1 MASDVLTVLLEGKP
15 IGNVERLA
23 SGALRLR
30 YYEGYRD
37 DPTATLLSV
46 SMPPADEVHG
56 DARLTPWLWGL
67 LPDNA
72 DVLARWGRDFGVSVA
87 SPFPLLGTHI
97 GHDCAGA
104 VQFCPPDELD
114 HLVGRRGGITWL
126 TEADVASRLRTL
138 RTDSTSW
145 LGPGFTGQFSL
156 SGAQAK
162 TALHHAPAKGG
173 ADRDHRKPGRWGAPT
188 GSIPTTHILKPAVAG
203 FEAQNINEHLC
214 LSAARALGLPAA
226 KTRLEAFEDEIAIVV
241 ERFDRSNRDGALVR
255 VHQEDL
261 CQALS
266 TRPARKYQSDGGP
279 TPGQI
284 AELIRST
291 IPGPD
296 AETDV
301 WRFADAIAFNWLI
314 AGTDAHA
321 KNYSL
326 LLAGN
331 QIRLAPLYDVASILP
346 YDDSDG
352 HKVKLAMKV
361 GDDYRLRRTDR
372 RSAWEHAA
380 DELKVDRARLIARVL
395 DLAERT
401 PNAFREAAGGLDI
414 GELPTDLPERLIALV
429 SRRCDRCAVALS

>member
-15 IGNVERLA
+15 IGYVERLA

-30 YYEGYRD
+30 YDEDYRD

-46 SMPPADEVHG
+46 SMPSSEEVHG
-56 DARLTPWLWGL
+56 NARLAPWLWGL

-72 DVLARWGRDFGVSVA
+72 DVLARWGRDFVVSVA
-87 SPFPLLGTHI
+87 SPFPLLGTHV
-97 GHDCAGA
+97 GRDCAGA
-104 VQFCPPDELD
+104 VQFCTPDEVD
-114 HLVGRRGGITWL
+114 NLVGRHGDITWL
-126 TEADVASRLRTL
+126 TEAELASRLRTL
-138 RTDSTSW
+138 RADSTSW

-156 SGAQAK
+156 GGAQAK
-162 TALHHAPAKGG
+162 TALYYAPSKGTAHEDQG
-173 ADRDHRKPGRWGAPT
+173 GQGRWGTPT
-188 GSIPTTHILKPAVAG
+188 GSVPTTHILKPAVAG
-203 FEAQNINEHLC
+203 LQAQNINEHLC
-214 LSAARALGLPAA
+214 LAAARVLGLPAA
-226 KTRLEAFEDEIAIVV
+226 NTRIETFEDETAIVV
-241 ERFDRSNRDGALVR
+241 ERFDRSTRNGALIR

-266 TRPARKYQSDGGP
+266 ISPARKYQSDGGP

-301 WRFADAIAFNWLI
+301 WRFADALAFNWLI
-314 AGTDAHA
+314 AATDAHA

-331 QIRLAPLYDVASILP
+331 QVRLAPLYDIASILP
-346 YDDSDG
+346 YDDSEG
-352 HKVKLAMKV
+352 YKVKLAMKV
-361 GDDYRLRRTDR
+361 GDDYKLRRTDR

-380 DELKVDRARLIARVL
+380 DELKLDRDRLIARVV

-401 PNAFREAAGGLDI
+401 PAAFAQAIND
-414 GELPTDLPERLIALV
+414 GEVGQVSTDLPDRLVALV
-429 SRRCDRCAVALS
+429 AERSDRCAAALA

>member
-30 YYEGYRD
+30 FEGGYRD

-46 SMPPADEVHG
+46 PMPPSEEVHG
-56 DARLTPWLWGL
+56 DARLQPWLSGP

-72 DVLARWGRDFGVSVA
+72 DVLARWGRDFGVSLA
-87 SPFPLLGTHI
+87 SPFPLLGTHV

-104 VQFCPPDELD
+104 VQSRAPDAVDDLI
-114 HLVGRRGGITWL
+114 GRHGEITWL
-126 TEADVASRLRTL
+126 TEAEIALRLRTL
-138 RTDSTSW
+138 RVDSTSW

-156 SGAQAK
+156 GGAQAK
-162 TALHHAPAKGG
+162 TALHHAPARGT
-173 ADRDHRKPGRWGAPT
+173 ADEDHGDRGRWGAPT
-188 GSIPTTHILKPAVAG
+188 GSVPTIHILKPAMAG

-214 LSAARALGLPAA
+214 LAAARELGLPTAN
-226 KTRLEAFEDEIAIVV
+226 TRIETFEDESAIVV
-241 ERFDRSNRDGALVR
+241 ERFDRSTRDGALIR

-266 TRPARKYQSDGGP
+266 IPPARKCQSDGGP
-279 TPGQI
+279 TPGQV

-301 WRFADAIAFNWLI
+301 WRFADALVFNWLI

-331 QIRLAPLYDVASILP
+331 QIRLAPLYDIASILP
-346 YDDSDG
+346 CDDSD
-352 HKVKLAMKV
+352 
-361 GDDYRLRRTDR
+361 
-372 RSAWEHAA
+372 
-380 DELKVDRARLIARVL
+380 
-395 DLAERT
+395 
-401 PNAFREAAGGLDI
+401 
-414 GELPTDLPERLIALV
+414 
-429 SRRCDRCAVALS
+429 

>member
-1 MASDVLTVLLEGKP
+1 MAADVLAVLLEGKP
-15 IGNVERLA
+15 IGNVERVA
-23 SGALRLR
+23 SGALRLHFD
-30 YYEGYRD
+30 GDYRD

-46 SMPPADEVHG
+46 SMPPAEQVHA

-87 SPFPLLGTHI
+87 SPFPLLGTQV

-104 VQFCPPDELD
+104 VQFCAPDEVD
-114 HLVGRRGGITWL
+114 NLVGRTGDVTWL
-126 TEADVASRLRTL
+126 SEADIASRMRTL
-138 RTDSTSW
+138 RADSTSW
-145 LGPGFTGQFSL
+145 LGPGFAGQFSL
-156 SGAQAK
+156 GGAQAK
-162 TALHHAPAKGG
+162 TALHHAPANEAHEARGG
-173 ADRDHRKPGRWGAPT
+173 GGRWGAPT
-188 GSIPTTHILKPAVAG
+188 GSVPTTHILKPAVAG
-203 FEAQNINEHLC
+203 LEAQNINEHLC
-214 LSAARALGLPAA
+214 LAAARQLGLPTAN
-226 KTRLEAFEDEIAIVV
+226 TRIETFEDESAIVV
-241 ERFDRSNRDGALVR
+241 ERFDRSIRDGALVR

-266 TRPARKYQSDGGP
+266 IPPARKYQSDGGP

-301 WRFADAIAFNWLI
+301 WRFADALAFNWLI

-331 QIRLAPLYDVASILP
+331 QIRLAPLYDIASILP

-352 HKVKLAMKV
+352 YKVKLAMKV
-361 GDDYRLRRTDR
+361 GDDYQLRRTDR

-380 DELKVDRARLIARVL
+380 DELKLDRDRLITRVL

-401 PNAFREAAGGLDI
+401 PAALARAVSDSDLV
-414 GELPTDLPERLIALV
+414 EVSTDLPDRLATLV
-429 SRRCDRCAVALS
+429 SDRCARCMVALS

>member
-1 MASDVLTVLLEGKP
+1 MALNVLTVFLEGQP
-15 IGNVERLA
+15 IGNVERLPN
-23 SGALRLR
+23 GAIRLR
-30 YYEGYRD
+30 YDEGYRD
-37 DPTATLLSV
+37 DSTATLLSV
-46 SMPPADEVHG
+46 SMPPTQDVHG
-56 DARLTPWLWGL
+56 DAHLTPWLWGL

-87 SPFPLLGTHI
+87 SPFPLLGTQI

-104 VQFCPPDELD
+104 VQFCPPDEADDLIEQA
-114 HLVGRRGGITWL
+114 GETMWL
-126 TEADVASRLRTL
+126 TEAEVASRLRML
-138 RTDSTSW
+138 RSDSTSW

-156 SGAQAK
+156 GGAQAK
-162 TALHHAPAKGG
+162 TALHYVDGKGG
-173 ADRDHRKPGRWGAPT
+173 ADVGHQDRGRWGVPT
-188 GSIPTTHILKPAVAG
+188 GSVPTTHILKPAMAG

-214 LSAARALGLPAA
+214 LAAARALGLPAA
-226 KTRLEAFEDEIAIVV
+226 NSHIETFEDENAIVV
-241 ERFDRSNRDGALVR
+241 ERFDRSARDGVLVR

-261 CQALS
+261 CQAL
-266 TRPARKYQSDGGP
+266 TVPPARKYQSDGGP

-301 WRFADAIAFNWLI
+301 WRFADALAFNWLI

-331 QIRLAPLYDVASILP
+331 QIRLAPLYDIASILP

-352 HKVKLAMKV
+352 SKTKLAMKV
-361 GDDYRLRRTDR
+361 GDDYKLRRTDR

-380 DELKVDRARLIARVL
+380 DELKLDRSRLISRVL
-395 DLAERT
+395 DLADRT
-401 PNAFREAAGGLDI
+401 PAAFGQAVSDSDV
-414 GELPTDLPERLIALV
+414 GELSTDLPERLVALV
-429 SRRCDRCAVALS
+429 SERSDWCQRALS

>member
-1 MASDVLTVLLEGKP
+1 MASDVLTVILEGQP

-23 SGALRLR
+23 SGALRLG
-30 YYEGYRD
+30 YDEGYRD

-46 SMPPADEVHG
+46 SMPSAEAVHG

-87 SPFPLLGTHI
+87 SPFPLLGTHV
-97 GHDCAGA
+97 GRDCAGA
-104 VQFCPPDELD
+104 VQFCTPDEAD
-114 HLVGRRGGITWL
+114 DLVGRHGDITWL
-126 TEADVASRLRTL
+126 TEAEIASRLRML
-138 RTDSTSW
+138 RADSTSW

-156 SGAQAK
+156 GGAQAK
-162 TALHHAPAKGG
+162 TALHYAPAKGAVDG
-173 ADRDHRKPGRWGAPT
+173 NLRDRGRWGVPT
-188 GSIPTTHILKPAVAG
+188 GSVPTTHILKPAVAG
-203 FEAQNINEHLC
+203 FEAQNINEHVC
-214 LSAARALGLPAA
+214 LAAARALGLPAA
-226 KTRLEAFEDEIAIVV
+226 NTRIETFEDESAIVV
-241 ERFDRSNRDGALVR
+241 ERFDRSVRNGALLR

-266 TRPARKYQSDGGP
+266 VPPARKYQSDGGP

-301 WRFADAIAFNWLI
+301 WRFVDALAFNWLI

-331 QIRLAPLYDVASILP
+331 QIRLAPLYDIASILP

-352 HKVKLAMKV
+352 YKVKLAMKV
-361 GDDYRLRRTDR
+361 GDDYKLRRTDR

-380 DELKVDRARLIARVL
+380 DELKVDRDRLVTRVL

-401 PNAFREAAGGLDI
+401 PAAFLQAINDGDVGKLS
-414 GELPTDLPERLIALV
+414 TDLPDRLVALV
-429 SRRCDRCAVALS
+429 SDRSDRCGAALT

>member
-1 MASDVLTVLLEGKP
+1 MASDELTVLMEGQP
-15 IGNVERLA
+15 VGSVERLA

-30 YYEGYRD
+30 YDEAYRD
-37 DPTATLLSV
+37 DPSATLLSV
-46 SMPPADEVHG
+46 SMPPTQEVHG
-56 DARLTPWLWGL
+56 DARLAPWLWGL

-87 SPFPLLGTHI
+87 SPFPLLGTQV

-104 VQFCPPDELD
+104 VQFCPPDD
-114 HLVGRRGGITWL
+114 VDDLVSRPGDITWL
-126 TEADVASRLRTL
+126 TEAEIASRLRML
-138 RTDSTSW
+138 RADSTSW

-156 SGAQAK
+156 GGAQAK
-162 TALHHAPAKGG
+162 TALHHA
-173 ADRDHRKPGRWGAPT
+173 DGRWGAPT
-188 GSIPTTHILKPAVAG
+188 GSVPTTHILKPAVAG
-203 FEAQNINEHLC
+203 FEAQNVNEHLC
-214 LSAARALGLPAA
+214 LATARVLGLPAA
-226 KTRLEAFEDEIAIVV
+226 STRIETFEDENAIVV
-241 ERFDRSNRDGALVR
+241 ERFDRTIRNGTLAR

-266 TRPARKYQSDGGP
+266 VPPARKYQSDGGP

-291 IPGPD
+291 IPGRD
-296 AETDV
+296 AESDV
-301 WRFADAIAFNWLI
+301 WRFADALLFNWLI

-321 KNYSL
+321 KNYSF

-331 QIRLAPLYDVASILP
+331 QIRLAPLYDITSGLP

-352 HKVKLAMKV
+352 YKVKLAMKA
-361 GDDYRLRRTDR
+361 GDDYKLNRTDR

-380 DELKVDRARLIARVL
+380 DELKLDRARLIERAI

-401 PNAFREAAGGLDI
+401 PQAIADAATEGDI
-414 GELPTDLPERLIALV
+414 SELSTDLPGLLVALV
-429 SRRCDRCAVALS
+429 SERSERCRAVLA